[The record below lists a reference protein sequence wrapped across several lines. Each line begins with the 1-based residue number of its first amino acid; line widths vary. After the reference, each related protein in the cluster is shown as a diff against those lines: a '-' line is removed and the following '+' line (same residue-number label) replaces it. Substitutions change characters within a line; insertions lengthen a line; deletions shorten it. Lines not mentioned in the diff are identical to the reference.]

1 MENKKV
7 NFFANVLNK
16 IKSKFIGSKVEIAD
30 EDQDKVLLV
39 NGLKVNYGPIQAVKG
54 INLKIAE
61 GQIVALLGAN
71 GAGKTT
77 TLRTISGVIKS
88 SGGQVVF
95 NGENITNR
103 KAFDIAKRGLTQ
115 SPEGRLVFNG
125 LNVEDNLKAGAYGL
139 KTKIIEKDGQKV
151 KISASQ
157 QLKDNFDRVYRLFP
171 ILKERRKQQANTLSG
186 GEQQMLAI
194 GRALMASPK
203 LLLLD
208 EPSLGLAPLIIK
220 DIFNTLKEIQK
231 EGTTILIVEQNAL
244 ATLKIADYAY
254 VLELGSIS
262 LEGPASE
269 LINDKRLVEAYL
281 GGKK

>member
-1 MENKKV
+1 M
-7 NFFANVLNK
+7 A
-16 IKSKFIGSKVEIAD
+16 
-30 EDQDKVLLV
+30 LLEV
-39 NGLKVNYGPIQAVKG
+39 KNLQVTYGPIQGVKG
-54 INLKIAE
+54 IDLKVE
-61 GQIVALLGAN
+61 KGSIVALLGAN
-71 GAGKTT
+71 GAGKTS
-77 TLRTISGVIKS
+77 TLRSISGVVKK
-88 SGGQVVF
+88 SGGSVIF
-95 NGENITNR
+95 DGEDISKS
-103 KAFDIAKRGLTQ
+103 KAFVIASKGLTQ
-115 SPEGRLVFNG
+115 SPEGRLIFVG
-125 LNVEDNLKAGAYGL
+125 LNVEDNLKAGAYSL
-139 KTKIIEKDGQKV
+139 KTKVVEKDGKKV
-151 KISASQ
+151 KITASQ
-157 QLKDNFDRVYRLFP
+157 QLKENLERVYRLFP

-254 VLELGSIS
+254 VLELGTIS
-262 LEGPASE
+262 LEGPANE